1 MDKNAEV
8 LARIIAEMTGGMEN
22 SRKAQAI
29 AEKISQGKATYADA
43 LDYAQESGKV
53 MNSSLRKNLPDVLT
67 DGKLYR
73 EAADQVVRKPME
85 RSGKQVAEVAAEIQ
99 QYLNEDAGIG
109 IRAITPEVNED
120 QITGIITDICNAES
134 YDAGKDRLFTQVE
147 NFLEGTV
154 DDCVRENADFQ
165 YKAGM
170 SPKIERR
177 TVGKCCE
184 WCSKLAGTY
193 EYDDVKDRGNDVFR
207 RHKNC
212 HCIVSYN
219 PGDGSKRRQNVH
231 TGRWTNEDSEE
242 LRERKIIFGE
252 QRESLNDYKRVR
264 SRAIENYS
272 KNNLYIDQNA
282 NLSPKEISRINAQ
295 ISEAKKIHGITKECT
310 APFIIVSES
319 SSLASYNP
327 RTNEFFISSRLADT
341 KNLKKVQLGYA
352 CSNDTRST
360 MVHELFHWK
369 DAEYYRQN
377 VGKIT
382 DASQKSAYSVYQREE
397 AAKKLIE
404 AGIDISSRQDIKKI
418 SDYAESSWID
428 NDYEEVY
435 TEYRTKQLLKGGASR

>member
-43 LDYAQESGKV
+43 LDYAQESGRV
-53 MNSSLRKNLPDVLT
+53 MNGSLRKNLPDALT

-85 RSGKQVAEVAAEIQ
+85 SSGKQVAEVAAEIQ
-99 QYLNEDAGIG
+99 QYLNEEVGIG
-109 IRAITPEVNED
+109 IRAIVPEVNED

-134 YDAGKDRLFTQVE
+134 YDAGKDRLFTQIE

-165 YKAGM
+165 YKAGL

-184 WCSKLAGTY
+184 WCSRLAGTY
-193 EYDDVKDRGNDVFR
+193 EYDDVSDRGNDVFR

-231 TGRWTNEDSEE
+231 TGRWTNEGRDD
-242 LRERKIIFGE
+242 RIIF
-252 QRESLNDYKRVR
+252 
-264 SRAIENYS
+264 
-272 KNNLYIDQNA
+272 
-282 NLSPKEISRINAQ
+282 
-295 ISEAKKIHGITKECT
+295 
-310 APFIIVSES
+310 
-319 SSLASYNP
+319 
-327 RTNEFFISSRLADT
+327 
-341 KNLKKVQLGYA
+341 
-352 CSNDTRST
+352 
-360 MVHELFHWK
+360 
-369 DAEYYRQN
+369 
-377 VGKIT
+377 
-382 DASQKSAYSVYQREE
+382 
-397 AAKKLIE
+397 
-404 AGIDISSRQDIKKI
+404 
-418 SDYAESSWID
+418 AESSIQSGGYSGAKKTQKEKD
-428 NDYEEVY
+428 DHASRYYEEVRNRKPY
-435 TEYRTKQLLKGGASR
+435 ADARIIAKRIDGFTEDDIEEIRQHMFVRKVRRDSGFKRFDPDYDQAQVWQRMTTGQPLWDSDKLMLEHERMESRIMKETGCTYEQAHDKTQEVFDWWSEHVAEEERRSK